1 MKKNV
6 NIFIKSRA
14 STADDNDESE
24 FFTEGTLERTADGIM
39 LRYDENAEIGY
50 ENSRVSVTA
59 NPERIVIE
67 RTGEASSILIIEKE
81 KKHYCVYGT
90 PYGDFTVG
98 THAYEINCGLSEEG
112 GTLEFKY
119 SVDVNSEFVSENELK
134 LIVTVS

>member
-1 MKKNV
+1 MKNV

-14 STADDNDESE
+14 ATADDCDESE
-24 FFTEGTLERTADGIM
+24 FFTEGTLEQTADGIM

-50 ENSRVSVTA
+50 ESSSVSVTA
-59 NPERIVIE
+59 NADRIVIE
-67 RTGEASSILIIEKE
+67 RTGTASSILIIEKE
-81 KKHYCVYGT
+81 KKHYCLYGT

-134 LIVTVS
+134 LVVTVS

>member
-1 MKKNV
+1 MKNV

-14 STADDNDESE
+14 ATADDCDESE
-24 FFTEGTLERTADGIM
+24 FFTEGTLEQTADGIM

-50 ENSRVSVTA
+50 ENSSVSVTA
-59 NPERIVIE
+59 NADRIVIE
-67 RTGEASSILIIEKE
+67 RTGTANSILIIEKE

-112 GTLEFKY
+112 GTLAFKY
-119 SVDVNSEFVSENELK
+119 SVDVNSEFISENELK
-134 LIVTVS
+134 LVVTVS

>member
-1 MKKNV
+1 MKNV

-14 STADDNDESE
+14 TTADDCDESE
-24 FFTEGTLERTADGIM
+24 FFTEGTLEQTADGIM
-39 LRYDENAEIGY
+39 LRYDENADIGY
-50 ENSRVSVTA
+50 ENSSVSVTA
-59 NPERIVIE
+59 SPERIVIE
-67 RTGEASSILIIEKE
+67 RTGAASSILYIEKG

-134 LIVTVS
+134 LVVTAS

>member
-1 MKKNV
+1 MKNV

-14 STADDNDESE
+14 STENDCDESE
-24 FFTEGTLERTADGIM
+24 FFTEGTLEQTADGIK
-39 LRYDENAEIGY
+39 LSYEENAQIGF

-59 NPERIVIE
+59 AEDRVVIE
-67 RTGEASSILIIEKE
+67 RTGAASSVLFIEKG
-81 KKHYCVYGT
+81 KKHCCVYGT

-98 THAYEINCGLSEEG
+98 THAYEINCGLSEDG

-119 SVDVNSEFVSENELK
+119 SVDVNSEFISENELR